1 MNEKIEE
8 RREQPI
14 TAADL
19 RRMAQ
24 TDIRTVNKE
33 ELVDINDV
41 KIDPDLPYEERV
53 LDYLRQ
59 IKNPYC
65 YLDHGMIVKISFS
78 GDKRLEEC
86 LKSCVF
92 TD

>member
-1 MNEKIEE
+1 MNKKIEE
-8 RREQPI
+8 RSELPVI
-14 TAADL
+14 TAEDL
-19 RRMAQ
+19 RKMAQ

-41 KIDPDLPYEERV
+41 KINTDLPYEERV

-65 YLDHGMIVKISFS
+65 YLDHGMIIKISFS
-78 GDKRLEEC
+78 GERCFGEC
-86 LKSCVF
+86 LNVARP
-92 TD
+92 